1 MFWEKEVAKRF
12 NLQLGSISPTRGVY
26 IIKTDQGMKCL
37 KRLNYGIQ
45 KLLFIYGAKQHLINN
60 GFQNVDRYLLTP
72 EGNPYVEY
80 GDDLYIIT
88 EWIEGREC
96 DFRNHNEAVLSS
108 MTLAKLYE
116 ASKGYEIIE
125 GAKLKSDLGR
135 WHHLMTKRR
144 DGLRKMK
151 SIAENKMDKTEFDR
165 IYIENADLFIEFAN
179 DAIDT
184 LRRSEYDDVVRDTLY
199 EKSFCHH
206 DFTYHN
212 IVFTES
218 NDIFI
223 IDFDYCKYEI
233 RTYDITSFL
242 IKVLKRNS
250 WDFNLAKQLIE
261 AYDSVSPIKE
271 NEYMI
276 MMAFLKFPQRFWR
289 LANRFYYN
297 EANWSQNTF
306 LRKIKEI
313 AGEKD
318 EFIDFIGEFE
328 EKYDL

>member
-1 MFWEKEVAKRF
+1 
-12 NLQLGSISPTRGVY
+12 
-26 IIKTDQGMKCL
+26 
-37 KRLNYGIQ
+37 
-45 KLLFIYGAKQHLINN
+45 
-60 GFQNVDRYLLTP
+60 
-72 EGNPYVEY
+72 
-80 GDDLYIIT
+80 
-88 EWIEGREC
+88 
-96 DFRNHNEAVLSS
+96 
-108 MTLAKLYE
+108 
-116 ASKGYEIIE
+116 
-125 GAKLKSDLGR
+125 
-135 WHHLMTKRR
+135 MTKRR

-184 LRRSEYDDVVRDTLY
+184 LKKSEYDDVVKDTLY

-212 IVFTES
+212 IVFSEN
-218 NDIFI
+218 NDISI

-297 EANWSQNTF
+297 EANWSQSTF

-328 EKYDL
+328 ENYDL